1 MSLNAYKVDLAAGL
15 IERTVMD
22 ALATN

>member
-15 IERTVMD
+15 IERTLLD
-22 ALATN
+22 AVGN